1 ITVVALVLYI
11 AFTVSITEWRTQVR
25 RQMNELDSSAH
36 SRAIDSLL
44 NYETVKYF
52 NNESFEARRYDESL
66 DRYRKAAIKS
76 QATLSLLNTGQ
87 QMIIAI
93 ALVVMLW
100 RATQGVIEG
109 RMSLGDLVMVNA
121 FMIQLY
127 IPLGFLGVIYR
138 EIKQSLT
145 DLDKMFRLLE
155 KEREVA
161 DHPDAPPLSL
171 PPGQVDVRF
180 EQVDFAYDPARPI
193 LHGVSFHIPAGKTVA
208 VVGSS
213 GAGKST
219 LARCLIGVWPSMRGQ
234 MLLDG
239 VDISKWDRD
248 RLGPHIGYL
257 PQDIELL
264 EGTVAENICR
274 FGEIDSDAVIEA
286 AKRAGIHEM
295 VQHLPQG
302 YDTSLGQAGGL
313 LSGGQ
318 RQRLALA
325 RALYGM
331 PDLVVLDEPNANL
344 DDVGE
349 VALMKA
355 IVELKQAGKT
365 VFMVLHQRNLLALAD
380 RVLVLNNG
388 TVAQFGVMDVTA
400 RPDALPQPR
409 TA

>member
-1 ITVVALVLYI
+1 
-11 AFTVSITEWRTQVR
+11 
-25 RQMNELDSSAH
+25 
-36 SRAIDSLL
+36 
-44 NYETVKYF
+44 
-52 NNESFEARRYDESL
+52 
-66 DRYRKAAIKS
+66 
-76 QATLSLLNTGQ
+76 
-87 QMIIAI
+87 
-93 ALVVMLW
+93 
-100 RATQGVIEG
+100 
-109 RMSLGDLVMVNA
+109 
-121 FMIQLY
+121 
-127 IPLGFLGVIYR
+127 
-138 EIKQSLT
+138 
-145 DLDKMFRLLE
+145 
-155 KEREVA
+155 
-161 DHPDAPPLSL
+161 
-171 PPGQVDVRF
+171 
-180 EQVDFAYDPARPI
+180 
-193 LHGVSFHIPAGKTVA
+193 
-208 VVGSS
+208 
-213 GAGKST
+213 
-219 LARCLIGVWPSMRGQ
+219 
-234 MLLDG
+234 
-239 VDISKWDRD
+239 
-248 RLGPHIGYL
+248 LGPHIGYL

-295 VQHLPQG
+295 IQHLPQG
-302 YDTSLGQAGGL
+302 YDTPLGQAGGL

-388 TVAQFGVMDVTA
+388 SVAQFGVMDVTA